1 MPFPALDWH
10 KVASLVLLSRE
21 IDHLEE
27 DHLAPQGKVKYQFS
41 SQGHELAQVLLAQA
55 FNHPHDA
62 AAVYYR
68 SRPFLLA
75 CGLTPAEALAADM
88 ARAGSPS
95 EGRDVGVVF
104 NLPRRGGPTVLPASG
119 DVGAQY
125 TPAAGWAQAI
135 TYRQRV
141 LGEADWQKAISVALG
156 GDGSVAANGFWA
168 ALNIATTQRLPILFF
183 IEDNHYGISVPAAL
197 QTPGGNIAANL
208 AAFGNLKLLDGDGTD
223 PEEAWRLISTAVGH
237 VRSGEGPCLLRL
249 QVPRLK
255 GHTLIDDQSYKTAEE
270 RAAEAAHDPLIR
282 LREYLIN
289 RGILSTEDWGLMEQ
303 EVCAELASALDTALA
318 FPEPDVR
325 EAPTHL
331 FFVGLPPQ
339 QGGLR
344 PENAQL
350 SINSTTPE
358 PPRGPR
364 LNLIDTVR
372 RTLESEMA
380 RNPRML
386 VFGEDVG
393 VKGGVHG
400 ATLDMQAH
408 FGAERVFDT
417 SLSEEGIIGRAAGLA
432 LAGLL
437 PVPEIQFRKYAD
449 PAHEQ
454 INDLGTLRWRTAN
467 KFAAPL
473 VVRIPVGYGKKTG
486 DPWHSVTGEAIY
498 AHTLGWRIAFPSNAS
513 DAVGLLR
520 SALRGDDPTFFF
532 EHRALLDTAEARRPY
547 PGDEYCL
554 PFGTAAT
561 LLFGDELTVVTWG
574 EMVHRCLAA
583 AGNFSDRVTLL
594 DLRTIIPWD
603 KTTVLE
609 SVRRTGKALIV
620 HEDTYTAG
628 FAAEISATLAAEAFS
643 DLDAPILRLATPDIP
658 IPYNVAMMEAVI
670 PDIERI
676 KAKMEELL
684 AF

>member
-1 MPFPALDWH
+1 LTNALSTVDWH
-10 KVASLVLLSRE
+10 KVARLVLLSRE

-27 DHLAPQGKVKYQFS
+27 EQLAPQGKVKYQFS

-55 FNHPHDA
+55 FTHPPDA

-68 SRPFLLA
+68 SRPFMLA

-104 NLPRRGGPTVLPASG
+104 NLPRRGGPTVLPGSG

-141 LGEADWQKAISVALG
+141 LGEADWHKAISAALG

-168 ALNIATTQRLPILFF
+168 ALNIATTQRLPMLIF

-223 PEEAWRLISTAVGH
+223 PEEAWQLISTAVGH

-270 RAAEAAHDPLIR
+270 RAAEAARDPLIR

-303 EVCAELASALDTALA
+303 RMGAELASALETALA
-318 FPEPDVR
+318 SPEPDVR
-325 EAPTHL
+325 QALTHL

-358 PPRGPR
+358 PRGPR
-364 LNLIDTVR
+364 LNLIDAVR

-380 RNPRML
+380 PTPGCSSSARM
-386 VFGEDVG
+386 
-393 VKGGVHG
+393 
-400 ATLDMQAH
+400 
-408 FGAERVFDT
+408 
-417 SLSEEGIIGRAAGLA
+417 
-432 LAGLL
+432 
-437 PVPEIQFRKYAD
+437 
-449 PAHEQ
+449 
-454 INDLGTLRWRTAN
+454 
-467 KFAAPL
+467 
-473 VVRIPVGYGKKTG
+473 
-486 DPWHSVTGEAIY
+486 SV
-498 AHTLGWRIAFPSNAS
+498 
-513 DAVGLLR
+513 
-520 SALRGDDPTFFF
+520 
-532 EHRALLDTAEARRPY
+532 
-547 PGDEYCL
+547 
-554 PFGTAAT
+554 
-561 LLFGDELTVVTWG
+561 
-574 EMVHRCLAA
+574 
-583 AGNFSDRVTLL
+583 
-594 DLRTIIPWD
+594 
-603 KTTVLE
+603 
-609 SVRRTGKALIV
+609 
-620 HEDTYTAG
+620 
-628 FAAEISATLAAEAFS
+628 
-643 DLDAPILRLATPDIP
+643 
-658 IPYNVAMMEAVI
+658 
-670 PDIERI
+670 
-676 KAKMEELL
+676 
-684 AF
+684 